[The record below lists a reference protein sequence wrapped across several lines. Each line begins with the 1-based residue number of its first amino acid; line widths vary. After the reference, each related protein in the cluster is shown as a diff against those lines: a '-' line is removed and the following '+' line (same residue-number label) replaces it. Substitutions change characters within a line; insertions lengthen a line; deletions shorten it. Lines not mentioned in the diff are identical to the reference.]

1 MNTGRTLQYWPYR
14 TYNWGR
20 WRNNDRGTLNLIDE
34 AAVARALAT
43 PRTHQVL
50 SLGSPLRRDEVSSN
64 GGFSHRMLRAQKY
77 DFGPKEEPVFEA
89 ADEFTVAIHGLTNAH
104 IDALSHVGHRG
115 LSFNGA
121 RFDDIVS
128 LESAAQRMGIDEM
141 GGFVTRAW
149 FVDAPRRRGLKFLT
163 PGDPVTPDDLLSL
176 EGRVQPGDALLVR
189 TGRFAA
195 PLVRPDD
202 AESRDDHGNWSGL
215 HVDCVDLVDRWGVST
230 VATDGP
236 GDNFPST
243 CAECSVPIHI
253 LFEGY
258 LGLPLIHHLDL
269 ERLAQALVDRD
280 DPAVMLVVAPLVLPR
295 GTGSPVNPLV
305 VL

>member
-1 MNTGRTLQYWPYR
+1 MTTDETLDYWPYR

-20 WRNNDRGTLNLIDE
+20 WPNDRGTLNLIDE
-34 AAVARALAT
+34 ATVARALAT
-43 PRTHQVL
+43 PRTHQVFN
-50 SLGSPLRRDEVSSN
+50 LGSPLRRDELAPG
-64 GGFSHRMLRAQKY
+64 GGFSHRMLHAHKY

-89 ADEFTVAIHGLTNAH
+89 ADEFTVAIHGLANAH
-104 IDALSHVGHRG
+104 IDSFAHVGHKGR
-115 LSFNGA
+115 SFNGT
-121 RFDDIVS
+121 RFDEIVS
-128 LESAAQRMGIDEM
+128 VEGAARRMSIDEM

-149 FVDAPRRRGLKFLT
+149 FVDAPGRRGLDFLK
-163 PGDPVTPDDLLSL
+163 PGDPVVPDDLLPL
-176 EGRVQPGDALLVR
+176 EGRIQPGDALLIR

-202 AESRDDHGNWSGL
+202 AEARDDHGNWSGL
-215 HVDCVDLVDRWGVST
+215 HVECVDLVDRWGIST

-243 CAECSVPIHI
+243 CPECSVPIHI

-269 ERLAQALVDRD
+269 ETLPRVLADRED
-280 DPAVMLVVAPLVLPR
+280 KAVMLVVAPLVLLR
-295 GTGSPVNPLV
+295 GTGSPVNPLAII
-305 VL
+305 